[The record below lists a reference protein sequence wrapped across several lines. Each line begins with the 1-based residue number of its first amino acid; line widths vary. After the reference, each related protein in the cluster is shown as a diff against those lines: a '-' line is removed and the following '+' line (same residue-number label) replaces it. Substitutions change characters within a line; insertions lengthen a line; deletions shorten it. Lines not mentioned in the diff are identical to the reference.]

1 MRQPI
6 SAEEKLAVTLRFLA
20 TGKSYSSLSFLFR
33 MHETTI
39 SRFVP
44 IVCCFIC
51 QVLKPEHCVLPR
63 SENDW
68 VNLADET
75 FARWQYPNGVAA
87 ADGKH
92 VAIKKPI
99 GSGSEYF
106 NYKKFFSIVLM
117 ALVTY
122 DYKFLYFDAGCQG
135 RISVG
140 GVGQILHLIRSLN
153 RVK

>member
-20 TGKSYSSLSFLFR
+20 TGESYSSLSFLFR

-44 IVCCFIC
+44 IMCCFIY
-51 QVLKPEHCVLPR
+51 QVLKPEYCVLPR

-75 FARWQYPNGVAA
+75 FVRWQYPNGVAA

-92 VAIKKPI
+92 VAIKKTHRKWI
-99 GSGSEYF
+99 
-106 NYKKFFSIVLM
+106 
-117 ALVTY
+117 
-122 DYKFLYFDAGCQG
+122 
-135 RISVG
+135 
-140 GVGQILHLIRSLN
+140 
-153 RVK
+153 